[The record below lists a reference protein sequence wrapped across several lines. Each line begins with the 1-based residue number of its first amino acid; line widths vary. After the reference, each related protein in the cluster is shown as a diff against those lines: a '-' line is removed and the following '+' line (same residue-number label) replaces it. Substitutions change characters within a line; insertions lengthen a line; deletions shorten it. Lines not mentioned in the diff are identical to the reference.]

1 MNYMLGKAQMALER
15 KLKPDRSIGGAI
27 VPISMPIIFALTA
40 VIFEY
45 NTALKVGAVM
55 MALFGLFY
63 LYMLLRTGNLH
74 LLVVVAEA
82 AFFAIMLWLLSE
94 RYAFGNWDQ
103 QDAFQIAFLTGM
115 VTFGILL
122 IFFGIN
128 RRLQWRGREVFELA
142 AEPVEETGDGYTHR
156 PRPVGRVE
164 YSLHELRGFTRFAA
178 KHMIALP
185 YITSKSITLVPL
197 KMGDEFFRLLGLLGD
212 YRDATWVNFDVDGE
226 VSVHIAQKDYL
237 NYREPLAFDKLC
249 QSFGQLFIEFLD
261 LHSRGEGIR
270 AVDRMD
276 ELKIPLFS

>member
-1 MNYMLGKAQMALER
+1 MALER

-27 VPISMPIIFALTA
+27 IPISMPIIFALIA
-40 VIFEY
+40 IIFEY
-45 NTALKVGAVM
+45 TIALKVAAVM

-63 LYMLLRTGNLH
+63 LYMLLRTGNFH
-74 LLVVVAEA
+74 LLVVVCE
-82 AFFAIMLWLLSE
+82 AFFFTFMFWFLSE
-94 RYAFGNWDQ
+94 RYVFGNWEGQ
-103 QDAFQIAFLTGM
+103 RSFQVAMMIGTI
-115 VTFGILL
+115 TFGILL

-142 AEPVEETGDGYTHR
+142 AESVEETGDGYTHR

-164 YSLHELRGFTRFAA
+164 YSLHELRGFARFAA

-185 YITSKSITLVPL
+185 YISAKSITLVPL

-237 NYREPLAFDKLC
+237 EYREPLAFDRLC

-261 LHSRGEGIR
+261 LHSKGEGIR

-276 ELKIPLFS
+276 